1 VDALA
6 HELHGAFEQHHRA
19 DRWVAT
25 VVFPAACA

>member
-6 HELHGAFEQHHRA
+6 RELHGAFEQHHRG